1 MKKYNFVLIVGGG
14 HLGYH
19 LAKELIEKE
28 YEVIIIERDKTVAD
42 AIRKELGDVVVLG
55 DGTDLG
61 VLKMAGIERADL
73 VVTTTGYDED
83 NFTIALMAKNQ
94 FKVNETFSRL
104 RDPNNEEIFKLCG
117 ISQTVCSTSVILE
130 LLEQSIEKKSVIP
143 IAALDKGNI
152 EVLDLVLDQ
161 YSPSIGIKIR
171 DLGLPL
177 GVLIISVIRGDKSI
191 IPKADTTLS
200 LDDEI
205 ILLIPKGLGDEV
217 QKFFVIND

>member
-1 MKKYNFVLIVGGG
+1 MKKYNFILIVGGG

-19 LAKELIEKE
+19 LAKELLEKE

-217 QKFFVIND
+217 QKFFVVND

>member
-1 MKKYNFVLIVGGG
+1 MKKYNFILIVGGG

-28 YEVIIIERDKTVAD
+28 YEVIIIERDKSIAD
-42 AIRKELGDVVVLG
+42 TIRKELGDVVVLG

-117 ISQTVCSTSVILE
+117 ITQTVCSTSVILE
-130 LLEQSIEKKSVIP
+130 LLEQSIEKKSIIP

-161 YSPSIGIKIR
+161 YSPAIGVKIR
-171 DLGLPL
+171 DLGVPS

-191 IPKADTTLS
+191 IPKADTS
-200 LDDEI
+200 LTVDDEI
-205 ILLIPKGLGDEV
+205 ILLIPKGVGDEV
-217 QKFFVIND
+217 QKYFVVNE